1 MPYYAVASG
10 FETGV
15 FRHWTQ
21 VKPLVDGYSKPVF
34 KKFNDEES
42 AKQFIRN
49 NSMSSRVV
57 QTRRYGTL
65 GRVESGTVSSSV
77 STTKKNSTCTP
88 LQVEMKLNSLNM
100 SYNFEDWR
108 TVEQEI
114 KWENHLISSDQ
125 KIEIYCDGAAKNNG
139 KSNALAGYGVYIKDL
154 SPKGISVAYDQIS
167 IDKLKPTN
175 QFMELYAI
183 RHALMIIFSS
193 LEHCKRYEGKT
204 SIKILTDS
212 QFSINCLTVWY
223 KNWESNGWVNT
234 AGRPVIHQQ
243 CVRDCLKLIDSIKD
257 SVILSIE
264 YVPGHS
270 GFLGNE
276 VADRLA
282 NIACDSMSSR
292 IC

>member
-49 NSMSSRVV
+49 NSMSSRV
-57 QTRRYGTL
+57 
-65 GRVESGTVSSSV
+65 
-77 STTKKNSTCTP
+77 
-88 LQVEMKLNSLNM
+88 
-100 SYNFEDWR
+100 
-108 TVEQEI
+108 
-114 KWENHLISSDQ
+114 WENHLISSDQ